1 MSFVETFS
9 MKKNTHFTD
18 KDYYAH
24 RSPQY
29 LANKLNKMI
38 DLNINVYIRNMYA
51 DLLYLLRLIIWR
63 IFFFPQVEKSYN
75 RYSWSHGYFNYFL
88 VMKVKKTIV
97 IYNIIFYLWKTLIGQ
112 L

>member
-38 DLNINVYIRNMYA
+38 ALNINVYIRNMYA

-88 VMKVKKTIV
+88 MMKVKKTIV
-97 IYNIIFYLWKTLIGQ
+97 IYNIIFY
-112 L
+112 

>member
-1 MSFVETFS
+1 MRLVGHVSFVETFS

-51 DLLYLLRLIIWR
+51 VYYIC
-63 IFFFPQVEKSYN
+63 FV
-75 RYSWSHGYFNYFL
+75 
-88 VMKVKKTIV
+88 
-97 IYNIIFYLWKTLIGQ
+97 
-112 L
+112 